1 MLLPRLARLA
11 PALRLRRSPIAAFFS
26 STASAKM
33 KVVPVPV
40 RDDNYAYLLIDDST
54 NKAAA
59 VDPYDVPKVQ
69 AAAEKAG
76 VQIVA
81 GITTHHHF
89 DHSGGNQVSTCYT
102 HKPPLCGWI
111 LTQGSR
117 PQAFVRNTLCDVAD
131 RACSDHG
138 LCSRL
143 HTRTCRYM
151 AGAPRSLHSRT
162 RSRTRMSSASQ
173 VSTSG
178 KSRFRHSYAS
188 LRSQRPATAHP
199 ACGHSPPRLTA
210 SAPHPFHV
218 PPTSDNTPRA
228 GASPR
233 RATPRT
239 RSATS

>member
-11 PALRLRRSPIAAFFS
+11 PALRLRRSPTAAFFS

-89 DHSGGNQVSTCYT
+89 DHSGGNQVSPCYT
-102 HKPPLCGWI
+102 HNPPLCGWV
-111 LTQGSR
+111 LTRGSR

-131 RACSDHG
+131 RACSNYG

-151 AGAPRSLHSRT
+151 AGAPRSLHLRT
-162 RSRTRMSSASQ
+162 RSRTRMNSMSRTFMSGMLCLQCRVTAADAACCRCPVPYLIPIVSRPTHKNRLHCDGSSHIVGSHGHRAI
-173 VSTSG
+173 V
-178 KSRFRHSYAS
+178 AS
-188 LRSQRPATAHP
+188 LK
-199 ACGHSPPRLTA
+199 HSTVLYLI
-210 SAPHPFHV
+210 
-218 PPTSDNTPRA
+218 
-228 GASPR
+228 
-233 RATPRT
+233 
-239 RSATS
+239 